1 MDPLT
6 LLFFIS
12 DQYISVVSPA
22 KTFLSIFPFSYIIS
36 LCFSMTLPD
45 MTKESEDRHGPGLF
59 IFSE

>member
-12 DQYISVVSPA
+12 DQYIRVVKHIVLFSSV
-22 KTFLSIFPFSYIIS
+22 FSR
-36 LCFSMTLPD
+36 CFSMILPD